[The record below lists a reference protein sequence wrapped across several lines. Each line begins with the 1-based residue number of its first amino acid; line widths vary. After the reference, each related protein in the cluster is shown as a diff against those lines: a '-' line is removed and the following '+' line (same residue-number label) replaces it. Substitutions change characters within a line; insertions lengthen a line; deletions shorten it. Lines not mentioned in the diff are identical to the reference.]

1 MISTALVRA
10 ALAAVGIYKI
20 WLVDFEFCSRP
31 GGLPE
36 PICMVAKEVNSG
48 TTVRWGND
56 ELRRAAG
63 PPYGADADSVMVAFY
78 AAAEVGCHLA
88 LGWPLPTNILD
99 LFAEF
104 RTRTNGLWT
113 PDGASLLGALSYFGL
128 PAIGADQKE
137 AMRALALRGGPWTAE
152 ERAALLAYCETDVVA
167 LAELLPVMM
176 PGIDLPRALHRG
188 RYMKAVARMERTGV
202 PVSVEDLGR
211 LRFWWKDIPPRLIQK
226 VDQAYGV
233 FEERTFKRDR
243 WRRWTEIQGI
253 AWPELSSGAQAL
265 DADTFREMA
274 RVHPE
279 VLDMKE
285 LRASLSQLRLADLA
299 VGADG
304 RNRCMLSAYRAKTS
318 RNQPSTS
325 KFAFGPAVWLRSIIQ
340 APPGY
345 ALAYVDWEQ
354 QEFGIAAA
362 FSGDPAMMFAYL
374 SGDPYLA
381 FAIQARAAPKGATK
395 ATHAKVRDQYK
406 ACALAVQ
413 YGMGFETLAGRIGQ
427 SEAHARRLLE
437 LHRQTYPR
445 FWQWSDA
452 ALDYAMLTGALPT
465 VFGWEIHVGDGA
477 NPRSLRNYPMQANGA
492 EMLRLACSFA
502 TERGIAVCAP
512 VHDALL
518 VEAPINQ
525 IEEVVIATQKAM
537 ADASRLVLD
546 GFELRSEAKIFAHPD
561 RFTDPRGE
569 SMWAKV
575 WEIIEELER
584 AGGADTAP
592 TAAPT
597 ASQSVG

>member
-1 MISTALVRA
+1 MGA
-10 ALAAVGIYKI
+10 AFAAVGIYNI
-20 WLVDFEFCSRP
+20 WLADFEFCSRP

-36 PICMVAKEVNSG
+36 PICMVAKELNSG
-48 TTVRWGND
+48 ATVRWGD
-56 ELRRAAG
+56 DDLRRAAG
-63 PPYGADADSVMVAFY
+63 PPYGTDADSVMVAYY
-78 AAAEVGCHLA
+78 ASAEVSCHLA

-99 LFAEF
+99 LFTEF
-104 RTRTNGLWT
+104 RTRTNGLGT
-113 PDGASLLGALSYFGL
+113 SDGASLLGALSYFGL

-137 AMRALALRGGPWTAE
+137 AMRTLALRGGSWTAE

-167 LAELLPVMM
+167 LAELLPIMM
-176 PGIDLPRALHRG
+176 PGIDLRRALHRG
-188 RYMKAVARMERTGV
+188 RYMKAVAHMERTGV
-202 PVSVEDLGR
+202 PVSMEDLGR
-211 LRFWWKDIPPRLIQK
+211 LRFWWKDIPPRLVQK

-233 FEERTFKRDR
+233 FEGRTFKRDR

-304 RNRCMLSAYRAKTS
+304 RNRCMLSAYSATTS

-362 FSGDPAMMFAYL
+362 FSGDPAMMSAYL

-381 FAIQARAAPKGATK
+381 FAIQARAAPEGATR

-413 YGMGFETLAGRIGQ
+413 YGMGFETLAVRIGQ
-427 SEAHARRLLE
+427 SIAHASRLLQV
-437 LHRQTYPR
+437 HRETYPR
-445 FWQWSDA
+445 FWRWSDA

-465 VFGWEIHVGDGA
+465 VFGWEIHVADGA
-477 NPRSLRNYPMQANGA
+477 NPRSLRNFPMQANGA
-492 EMLRLACSFA
+492 EMLRLACIFA
-502 TERGIAVCAP
+502 TELGISVCAP

-518 VEAPINQ
+518 VMAPIAR
-525 IEEVVIATQKAM
+525 IDEVVAATQKAM
-537 ADASRLVLD
+537 ADASRIVLD
-546 GFELRSEAKIFAHPD
+546 GFELRTEAKIFAYPD

-569 SMWAKV
+569 SMWKKV
-575 WEIIEELER
+575 WEVIEELER
-584 AGGADTAP
+584 TGRAKTSPAE
-592 TAAPT
+592 
-597 ASQSVG
+597 SFVVG